1 MKSLENLQ
9 TVTLKRGISEKDWN
23 IHLPYP
29 LKPFEKVW
37 IHQDQS
43 EIDPKKYLR
52 IIHSDNFVTSV
63 FSKNYFE

>member
-23 IHLPYP
+23 THLPNP

-43 EIDPKKYLR
+43 GIDSKKYLR
-52 IIHSDNFVTSV
+52 IIHSDDFVTSV